1 MRVPEPLYYRL
12 DHAENY
18 HKQWFDWP
26 DERKRA
32 SWTTMFT
39 GWLEAVVPAC
49 SSPEERLFFEHF
61 ILDRISVQ
69 RPGQTYHHTPDS
81 PHESGVILAECFERL
96 SREGHLDHWIMPEAL
111 AGHTT
116 GPLREEVD
124 RLLREN
130 EARVQENEA
139 LAAETPC
146 FAARARSRSHAQSAA
161 CWGFRT

>member
-1 MRVPEPLYYRL
+1 MARLARRAQARVVDDNLPGR
-12 DHAENY
+12 
-18 HKQWFDWP
+18 
-26 DERKRA
+26 
-32 SWTTMFT
+32 
-39 GWLEAVVPAC
+39 LEAVVPAC

-139 LAAETPC
+139 LAAEN
-146 FAARARSRSHAQSAA
+146 ALLRRSRALAITRAVRRLLGLPHVE
-161 CWGFRT
+161 